1 MRKTGAKI
9 IIILRIGKPQ
19 DIQHISCGYI
29 YLIQIIYFIIIST
42 TNDTII
48 FKETFSLNYN

>member
-29 YLIQIIYFIIIST
+29 KLVQIIYLIIIST
-42 TNDTII
+42 TNDTMF
-48 FKETFSLNYN
+48 FKGTFSLNYN